1 VNVYPIIE
9 AQERRRFL
17 DWRFLAALTALVLV
31 AFVVWAG
38 VRNYDIREAEAAQKN
53 ALIEQLSDRA
63 TQIESLEADIADLT
77 DRIAVLQDRARTDRK
92 LATAERK
99 SAARER
105 AKLIRQQER
114 MLQLLQAQ
122 GVDFRTSRTV
132 SYVRPVF
139 TEVAGTQAS
148 RPPTTRPSKATPP
161 PRRTAAAPTAGKSG
175 KTPSG
180 KAQGIHKN

>member
-1 VNVYPIIE
+1 VYPIIE
-9 AQERRRFL
+9 EQERRRFL
-17 DWRFLAALTALVLV
+17 DWRFLAALTALILV

-38 VRNYDIREAEAAQKN
+38 FRNYEIREQEVAQKD
-53 ALIEQLSDRA
+53 ALISQLADRSQ
-63 TQIESLEADIADLT
+63 QIETLEGQVAELT
-77 DRIAVLQDRARTDRK
+77 NRIAVLQDRARTDRK
-92 LATAERK
+92 VAANERR

-114 MLQLLQAQ
+114 MLELLQAK

-139 TEVAGTQAS
+139 TEVAGAQAS
-148 RPPTTRPSKATPP
+148 RPTTRPSKATPP
-161 PRRTAAAPTAGKSG
+161 PRRTAAAPTARKSG